1 MPSIQQI
8 IAEIQ
13 LATDL
18 PQGHKVKAVQI
29 IRDAEQRIRAK
40 IAPNM
45 PRNIKNAKGLVT
57 LDEWEGSNGTLRT
70 SMFFDWIKEHQ
81 LCPIMMRCMIEEFRC
96 EMQAKGK
103 KYADFARAFHV
114 YVRKGYLSKRMMD
127 CTLSRSPYSQQVVLD
142 TKGVNL

>member
-40 IAPNM
+40 IAPNT

-57 LDEWEGSNGTLRT
+57 LYEWESVNGVLCT
-70 SMFFDWIKEHQ
+70 SLMAAWVKSCD
-81 LCPIMMRCMIEEFRC
+81 LCPIMVQKMITEFRD
-96 EMQAKGK
+96 EMMAKGK
-103 KYADFARAFHV
+103 TYADFPRAFHV
-114 YVRKGYLSKRMMD
+114 YLRKGYLSRKLMD
-127 CTLSRSPYSQQVVLD
+127 CTILRSPFSQQVVLD